1 MPDRVQAASPDVI
14 GVSSRGSWSGMETTV
29 TPIQSTVV
37 SGGPQARGN
46 ATMIK
51 LESKVIRKRKKGEGG
66 RERKFPC
73 GSRAWPAGQGAAWK
87 RRGSAGGGRRL
98 PEHGLPRTA

>member
-37 SGGPQARGN
+37 SGGPQARGT
-46 ATMIK
+46 ATKIK
-51 LESKVIRKRKKGEGG
+51 LESRIVRKRKKGERGG
-66 RERKFPC
+66 GEEIFPAVA
-73 GSRAWPAGQGAAWK
+73 GRGLQGRAQPG
-87 RRGSAGGGRRL
+87 RGSAGGGRRL

>member
-14 GVSSRGSWSGMETTV
+14 WVSSRGELESGMETTV
-29 TPIQSTVV
+29 TPIQTTVV

-51 LESKVIRKRKKGEGG
+51 LESKEIRKRKKGEGG
-66 RERKFPC
+66 RGRKLPC
-73 GSRAWPAGQGAAWK
+73 GGRARPAGQGAAWK
-87 RRGSAGGGRRL
+87 SFCDGGGRRL
-98 PEHGLPRTA
+98 PGHGLPRKA

>member
-1 MPDRVQAASPDVI
+1 
-14 GVSSRGSWSGMETTV
+14 METTV

-66 RERKFPC
+66 RERKFLC